1 MSRVNI
7 IILIAFVGLLVWV
20 FLFGPEKVSQIQRAF
35 QSGFGPVITGANKVE
50 DAVTEF
56 GEDSMTGAEL
66 REQLETAEV
75 ERDRLRL
82 EVLNLDELVEEN
94 NALRRALNYVER
106 SPLKLV
112 PARVIS
118 RKPSNWYN
126 TLVIDKGHNAAIA
139 PDSPVIVPLGER
151 AGLVG
156 KVSEVVGDDSSIV
169 ILLSDEVCQVSAR
182 IEGTTE
188 QGILIGQRGALST
201 MPDLKL
207 KYLSKHAVAPPGRLV
222 ITSGAGG
229 LFPENLLLGRVKSFE
244 PGPINGEAVVE
255 AAINFDVLRNV
266 FVILPEP
273 SDSARELGVPGLT
286 ATPSGPDPETDP
298 DSEGEEGPDEP
309 DEEP

>member
-1 MSRVNI
+1 MSRINI
-7 IILIAFVGLLVWV
+7 IVLVAFVGLLVWV
-20 FLFGPEKVSQIQRAF
+20 FLFGQGTVSRIQRGA
-35 QSGFGPVITGANKVE
+35 QEVFGPVISGANRVEETVSGLGKETLSGVELRAQLE
-50 DAVTEF
+50 DAE
-56 GEDSMTGAEL
+56 
-66 REQLETAEV
+66 R

-82 EVLNLDELVEEN
+82 EVLKLDELVDEN
-94 NALRRALNYVER
+94 NALRQALNYVER

-126 TLVIDKGHNAAIA
+126 TLVIDKGHSAAIA
-139 PDSPVIVPLGER
+139 PDSPVIVPVGER

-156 KVSEVVGDDSSIV
+156 KVSEVIGNDSSVV

-188 QGILIGQRGALST
+188 QGILSGERGALSI

-207 KYLSKHAVAPPGRLV
+207 RYLSKDAVAPPGRLV

-229 LFPENLLLGRVKSFE
+229 LFPENLLLGRVKEFK
-244 PGPINGEAVVE
+244 PGAITGEALVE
-255 AAINFDVLRNV
+255 AAVNFDVLKNV

-273 SDSARELGVPGLT
+273 SGAAPQTTDAGLSRN
-286 ATPSGPDPETDP
+286 AT
-298 DSEGEEGPDEP
+298 EP
-309 DEEP
+309 